1 MILTVAL
8 SGCRR
13 VIERDPITSEYYD
26 YIPIENEED
35 DNSSENS
42 DSSKESSGSD
52 SRSDSDSSQSSH
64 GQASGNNSN
73 TTNRTPGESEQ
84 GSLVNGV
91 MVFTP
96 EEFGAKGD
104 GVTDD
109 GAAINDAIEAAR
121 SYTATNTGKSAAVQ
135 FKKNVSYIAQTQNF
149 SGSASNSSVMLSGA
163 KNVSLR
169 VIIQQ

>member
-1 MILTVAL
+1 MKYKQIVLRSAAYLLCVILTVAL

-64 GQASGNNSN
+64 GQTELPVNP
-73 TTNRTPGESEQ
+73 NR
-84 GSLVNGV
+84 
-91 MVFTP
+91 
-96 EEFGAKGD
+96 
-104 GVTDD
+104 
-109 GAAINDAIEAAR
+109 AR
-121 SYTATNTGKSAAVQ
+121 
-135 FKKNVSYIAQTQNF
+135 
-149 SGSASNSSVMLSGA
+149 L
-163 KNVSLR
+163 
-169 VIIQQ
+169 